1 MKILVYGAGPL
12 GSYFAARLAQA
23 ENEVTILARGR
34 RFTHLRRRSIEL
46 QPFEGGELTR
56 VRVHPMERLGPLDEF
71 DLVMVVLGK
80 NYLKGVLPFLVA
92 NISTPNVLFVGN
104 NVAGPGEM
112 IRLLGTERVLLGFP
126 VMSAAMEDQVVR
138 HLGEHAPRI
147 VMGELNGEVT
157 ERIQEIRSV
166 LEGAGIEVELNGN
179 MDGYLKYH
187 AALILPLAHAYDRAG
202 NDVKALARS
211 RDVPLMI
218 RAVRESFAV
227 LREQGYDEVPES
239 LRRLE
244 RLPLIVLT
252 PLVRR
257 ILGRKEMV
265 HVFTHAEAMEKEIEV
280 LEEEFQEL
288 VASTSIETPSLDE
301 LRKPLDTE

>member
-12 GSYFAARLAQA
+12 GSYFAAKLAQA

-34 RFTHLRRRSIEL
+34 RFTRLNRRSIEL
-46 QPFEGGELTR
+46 QPFEGGEITR

-112 IRLLGTERVLLGFP
+112 VRLLGEERVLLGFP
-126 VMSAAMEDQVVR
+126 IMSATIEEHVVR
-138 HLGEHAPRI
+138 HLGEYAPKI
-147 VMGELNGEVT
+147 IMGELNGQVT
-157 ERIQEIRSV
+157 ERIQEIRRV
-166 LEGAGIEVELNGN
+166 FEGAGIEVGFNGN
-179 MDGYLKYH
+179 MDSYLKYH
-187 AALILPLAHAYDRAG
+187 AALILPLAYAYDRAG
-202 NDVKALARS
+202 SDVRSLARS

-218 RAVRESFAV
+218 RAIRESFAV
-227 LREQGYDEVPES
+227 LKELGYSEVPES

-244 RLPLIVLT
+244 RLPMLVLT

-257 ILGRKEMV
+257 MLGRKEMA
-265 HVFTHAEAMEKEIEV
+265 HVFTHAEAMKKELEV

-288 VASTSIETPSLDE
+288 STSTSVDTPSLDE
-301 LRKPLDTE
+301 LRKPLESE